1 MTAGRPSGEMGDQ
14 ANAADM
20 RAAADALAAG
30 SVVVVRQGQN
40 WLGIARARSRAD
52 LLALPGVDAD
62 SLGPTAG
69 DGTLLA
75 SLLPP
80 CGLRA
85 HKLLNRLLP
94 GPVAIR
100 LGAQGPWIR
109 RPEHPLWQ
117 AVADHRE
124 PLLTVC
130 GSGPLPISAAL
141 TLTIGIDPDDAL
153 IIADGQPMQVL
164 RARDPHRLNEAAAV
178 HLLCVCTGNTC
189 RSPLLA
195 TLLQQACQQ
204 HGLTTVTVDSAGSH
218 AAEGDPIS
226 PNSQECLRAR
236 GLDGSRHRSR
246 SIDDLELSLYD
257 RIYCM
262 TPGHE
267 AAVLS
272 YGIPDDRVV
281 LVDPEGIP
289 DPFGGPLAAYESCA
303 LVLEAASHR
312 IVETL

>member
-1 MTAGRPSGEMGDQ
+1 MTAGGLSGETGDQ
-14 ANAADM
+14 ASAAEL

-30 SVVVVRQGQN
+30 SIIVLRQGPN
-40 WLGIARARSRAD
+40 WLGIARARSRAE

-69 DGTLLA
+69 DGTVLA

-85 HKLLNRLLP
+85 QALLARLLP

-109 RPEHPLWQ
+109 RPQHPLWQ
-117 AVADHRE
+117 AVANHRE

-130 GSGPLPISAAL
+130 GSGSMPNTSAI
-141 TLTIGIDPDDAL
+141 TLASGIEPDDAL
-153 IIADGQPMQVL
+153 IIADGQPLQVL
-164 RARDPHRLNEAAAV
+164 RARDPQRLIEAASV

-195 TLLQQACQQ
+195 TLLQQACLQ

-218 AAEGDPIS
+218 AVEGDPIS

-236 GLDGSRHRSR
+236 GLDGSNHRSR

-262 TPGHE
+262 TPGHVT
-267 AAVLS
+267 AVRS
-272 YGIPDDRVV
+272 YGIPEDRVV

>member
-1 MTAGRPSGEMGDQ
+1 MNAGGPSEQSGNQ
-14 ANAADM
+14 ASAPDI

-30 SVVVVRQGQN
+30 SVVVLRQGPA
-40 WLGIARARSRAD
+40 WLAIARARSRAA
-52 LLALPGVDAD
+52 LLALPGVDDD

-69 DGTLLA
+69 DGELLA

-85 HKLLNRLLP
+85 HKLLARLLP
-94 GPVAIR
+94 GSVAIR
-100 LGAQGPWIR
+100 LGAHGPWIR

-130 GSGPLPISAAL
+130 GSGPLPSSAGPAL
-141 TLTIGIDPDDAL
+141 TRGIEPDDAL
-153 IIADGQPMQVL
+153 IIPDGQPMQVL
-164 RARDPHRLNEAAAV
+164 RARDAQRLTDAAAV

-189 RSPLLA
+189 RSPMLA
-195 TLLQQACQQ
+195 ALLQHACQQ
-204 HGLTTVTVDSAGSH
+204 RGLTTVTVDSAGSH

-226 PNSQECLRAR
+226 ANSQECLRAR

-246 SIDDLELSLYD
+246 SIDDLELALYD

-262 TPGHE
+262 TPGHL
-267 AAVLS
+267 AAVRS
-272 YGIPDDRVV
+272 YGIPDDRLV
-281 LVDPEGIP
+281 LVDPTGIP